1 MIIFFIALLITIVVI
16 IYIFC
21 RKTETENLSKENTNI
36 NKINTSNIEKPND
49 SEYLKKKPLFIK
61 IWDFKEF
68 CKMFDSMQYGNPTNG
83 ITGEKFK
90 SCRFY
95 KEGKLITY
103 VGFYKIPGELSL
115 EELKKMNKELK
126 VGLKENGRYLIY
138 TGGMP
143 YTKESEPIDLGI

>member
-1 MIIFFIALLITIVVI
+1 MIIFFITLLITIIAI

-21 RKTETENLSKENTNI
+21 RTTETEHLPKENINI
-36 NKINTSNIEKPND
+36 SIINTSNIEKPND
-49 SEYLKKKPLFIK
+49 SEYLKKKPLFIET
-61 IWDFKEF
+61 WNFKEF
-68 CKMFDSMQYGNPTNG
+68 CKMFDRMQYGNPTNG

-95 KEGKLITY
+95 KKDKPIIY

-115 EELKKMNKELK
+115 EELKKRNKELK
-126 VGLKENGRYLIY
+126 VGLKESGRYLIY
-138 TGGMP
+138 TGDMP